1 VPPFLVLVVALILA
15 ISGRVSSAAAAQQA
29 SALVTLP
36 LIVLAYGFS
45 TQSLSSA
52 RTWGGIVG
60 LVAWIA
66 AALAMWFGVRSVRRE
81 RLLGLG
87 G

>member
-1 VPPFLVLVVALILA
+1 
-15 ISGRVSSAAAAQQA
+15 
-29 SALVTLP
+29 
-36 LIVLAYGFS
+36 
-45 TQSLSSA
+45 
-52 RTWGGIVG
+52 VG